1 MQKVSWSGHLFA
13 CNHLALLDASARAN
27 SGQCAL
33 GAPFLKG
40 DEIVDGLKQI
50 WCSKDCGWRK
60 ICPRYISVWC
70 SISEGMEEKVKDG

>member
-33 GAPFLKG
+33 GAPFLQG
-40 DEIVDGLKQI
+40 DEIV
-50 WCSKDCGWRK
+50 R
-60 ICPRYISVWC
+60 R
-70 SISEGMEEKVKDG
+70 E